1 MFESGAVVG
10 SFFFNIVEKRKK
22 IFVQFGVLLAGTLGI
37 NVFFVNSD
45 NPKPNQTKMKLRK
58 TA

>member
-10 SFFFNIVEKRKK
+10 SSFFNIVEKGRKLY
-22 IFVQFGVLLAGTLGI
+22 VQFGVLLAGRLGI

-45 NPKPNQTKMKLRK
+45 NLGL
-58 TA
+58 